1 MSFFKD
7 MNLARGV
14 ILGSVAGSLV
24 LAWMCWQK
32 SDEVAVLRT
41 MADKQ
46 EIEKTVRTLMQTGHK
61 HTQLKK
67 AGQSEGLGAQ
77 DDLESYVRRQ
87 AAFRNVEIGDVNLVP
102 GNEQRTKGI
111 VDKVYRIKSSDK
123 DRSFDRMRLT
133 NFFYKLE
140 ADSGRVKLTE
150 IKMEAADK
158 RLKDHE
164 TPNDQWTFEAEITSR
179 QRAQ

>member
-14 ILGSVAGSLV
+14 ILGSAAGSLA
-24 LAWMCWQK
+24 LAWLCMQK
-32 SDEVAVLRT
+32 SEEVAVLRGKAEKT
-41 MADKQ
+41 

-61 HTQLKK
+61 HTQLKNASK
-67 AGQSEGLGAQ
+67 DQGLGAL
-77 DDLESYVRRQ
+77 DDIESYVRRQ
-87 AAFRNVEIGDVNLVP
+87 AAFPNVEIGDVNLVP
-102 GNEQRTKGI
+102 GNEQRTKGV
-111 VDKVYRIKSSDK
+111 VDKTYRIKSSDK

-140 ADSGRVKLTE
+140 SDSSRVKLTE

-164 TPNDQWTFEAEITSR
+164 VPNDQWTFEAEITSR
-179 QRAQ
+179 QRVQ